1 MAPPT
6 KSGGQKE
13 EVIKSLPPDLLP
25 VFEQLVDEYK
35 CSCIEHYGRPLV
47 SYLVLGDL
55 VRAGWRPTHETFVKF
70 KP

>member
-1 MAPPT
+1 MPPT
-6 KSGGQKE
+6 KPGGQKE
-13 EVIKSLPPDLLP
+13 EVLKSVPPNLRS

-35 CSCIEHYGRPLV
+35 CLCIEHYKRPLV

-55 VRAGWRPTHETFVKF
+55 VKAGWRPTHETFVKF